1 MADKNTGHIQ
11 LLDSIRGIAILGV
24 FLFHCLG
31 ASFGYDHLPWGRWFS
46 DFLVPWS
53 FLAVLPV
60 TLGWAGVAVFFVV
73 SGFCIHL
80 SFLKGNAND
89 WRGFFVRRFFRIY
102 PPYLV
107 ALLFFACIFAPT
119 RLAFHSLIDWA
130 EFGSHAVLL
139 HNLDYRFYFGINGA
153 FWSIAVE
160 VQLYLIYPLLLVLV
174 RKLGWHRTLVILC
187 ILETLMRAISG
198 TFEVAAGH
206 PIWCWFAGSPFS
218 FWFSW
223 AIGAALADAFVNK
236 RPLPFRSLPLT
247 AVILVAVATAF
258 IRPLNPFSFLF
269 FALLTA
275 TLLSRLLSSDRPVSL
290 TSLPAVHLRNLGI
303 YSYSFY
309 LLHQPLVF
317 AFGKLVARVQAL
329 APYPL
334 LIFVFCACTYP
345 FIYLLSWLYYRY
357 FEVRSIA
364 WGKRILERMRP
375 AALESVPTTH

>member
-1 MADKNTGHIQ
+1 MTDKKTGHIQ
-11 LLDSIRGIAILGV
+11 PLDGFRGIAILGV

-46 DFLVPWS
+46 EFSAPWS

-80 SFLKGNAND
+80 SFLKNSTND

-102 PPYLV
+102 PPYFAALV
-107 ALLFFACIFAPT
+107 FFACVFAPT
-119 RLAFHSLIDWA
+119 RIRFHSLIDWA
-130 EFGSHAVLL
+130 QIVSHALLL
-139 HNLDYRFYFGINGA
+139 HNLDYRLYFGINGA

-174 RKLGWHRTLVILC
+174 RKIGWHRSLLILC
-187 ILETLMRAISG
+187 VLETLMRAISG
-198 TFEVAAGH
+198 AVEVATGN
-206 PIWCWFAGSPFS
+206 PIWCWFSGSPFC

-236 RPLPFRSLPLT
+236 RPLPFRSLPVA
-247 AVILVAVATAF
+247 AVSVMAVATAF

-269 FALLTA
+269 FALLT
-275 TLLSRLLSSDRPVSL
+275 TTVLSRLLASERPVSL
-290 TSLPAVHLRNLGI
+290 TNLPAVHLRNLGL

-317 AFGKLVARVQAL
+317 AFGKSLGGFEAL
-329 APYPL
+329 AHHRL
-334 LIFVFCACTYP
+334 LMFIFCAGTYP
-345 FIYLLSWLYYRY
+345 FIYFLSWLYYRY

-364 WGKRILERMRP
+364 WGKRILQRTHA
-375 AALESVPTTH
+375 AALASSSTVH